1 MIPVS
6 DMHTLLLHLHPSSQ
20 SLARELY
27 IIDSNVLARSESC
40 CGLRYAVDGAAEA
53 ASVVRDICFGLQ
65 RERRCAGGV
74 VAQRSQPQADS
85 QMIEV
90 SGRDAL
96 RPSAVVQNIMRHGA
110 MASQTVSGRQAD
122 D

>member
-74 VAQRSQPQADS
+74 VAQRSQADS

-96 RPSAVVQNIMRHGA
+96 RHSAVVQNILTHGA
-110 MASQTVSGRQAD
+110 MASQTVSGRQSD